1 MAVFL
6 RCRRSRVGTASH
18 HAAQPQAQPGKGKR
32 PDFLFAR
39 TFERAVISSKTRGRR
54 DVCSVR
60 TMAVGMTVM
69 SIVTRERD
77 REEIEEEIG
86 IAFGD
91 ARQETRDG
99 ST

>member
-1 MAVFL
+1 M
-6 RCRRSRVGTASH
+6 
-18 HAAQPQAQPGKGKR
+18 
-32 PDFLFAR
+32 
-39 TFERAVISSKTRGRR
+39 
-54 DVCSVR
+54 R